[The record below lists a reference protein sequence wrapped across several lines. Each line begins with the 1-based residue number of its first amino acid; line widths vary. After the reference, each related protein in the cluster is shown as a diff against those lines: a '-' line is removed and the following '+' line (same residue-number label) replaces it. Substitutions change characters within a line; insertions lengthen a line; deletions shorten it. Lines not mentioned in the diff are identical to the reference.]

1 MVATAGEMTLGEHLR
16 ELRQRLLKAVLALTA
31 GAIVGYIVFPYV
43 LDILIAPYCAAL
55 DTLGADVA
63 PGVDDPGECDLIA
76 FRPLEPFSVRIK
88 TALVIGLFV
97 GGPVIFYQLWRFITP
112 GLTTRERRYALPFVV
127 LSQIMFAIGI
137 GFAYLVIPQGLRILL
152 FLGGDR
158 ITPLL
163 SANEYLSFFLTMSVA
178 FGLVFE
184 LPLVLIF
191 LAMVGV
197 VKAAMLRR
205 ARPYAVVIMVVAAAF
220 ITPTTDAVTLLF
232 MAGPML
238 LFYELSILAAWLI
251 ERSRRRREP

>member
-1 MVATAGEMTLGEHLR
+1 MATAGEMTLGEHLR
-16 ELRQRLLKAVLALTA
+16 ELRQRLLKAVIALTL
-31 GAIVGYIVFPYV
+31 GSIVGYVVFPHV
-43 LDILIAPYCAAL
+43 LDVLIAPYCAAL

-63 PGVDDPGECDLIA
+63 GDVTDPGECELIA

-112 GLTTRERRYALPFVV
+112 GLTQRERRYALPFVL
-127 LSQIMFAIGI
+127 LSQVMFAIGI

-158 ITPLL
+158 ISPLL

-197 VKAAMLRR
+197 VKASMLRR

-251 ERSRRRREP
+251 ERSRRRRAP

>member
-1 MVATAGEMTLGEHLR
+1 MTTAGEMTLGEHLR
-16 ELRQRLLKAVLALTA
+16 ELRQRLLKAVIALVI
-31 GAIVGYIVFPYV
+31 GSIVGYVVFPYV
-43 LDILIAPYCAAL
+43 LDLLIAPYCAAL
-55 DTLGADVA
+55 DTLGAEVAGDVS
-63 PGVDDPGECDLIA
+63 DPGECELIA

-112 GLTTRERRYALPFVV
+112 GLTSRERRYALPFVL
-127 LSQIMFAIGI
+127 LSQVMFGIGI

-191 LAMVGV
+191 LAMVGIV
-197 VKAAMLRR
+197 RAGMLRR
-205 ARPYAVVIMVVAAAF
+205 ARPYAIVIMVVAAAF

-232 MAGPML
+232 MAGPMV

-251 ERSRRRREP
+251 ERSRRRRAP